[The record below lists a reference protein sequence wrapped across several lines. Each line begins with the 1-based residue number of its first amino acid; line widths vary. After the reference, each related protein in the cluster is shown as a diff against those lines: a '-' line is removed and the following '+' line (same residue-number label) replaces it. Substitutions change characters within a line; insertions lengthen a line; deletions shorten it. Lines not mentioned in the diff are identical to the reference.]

1 MTNTNLLGAYGGH
14 TGDALMFRNKLVNGC
29 MRVWQ
34 RATSGAH
41 TGIEA
46 GSYVSADRWKLVGH
60 QAGISYL
67 GATLERST
75 DVPSGSLYSAK
86 AISTAAGI
94 DDYVVGQ
101 IIESMN
107 TFDLV
112 GKPATF
118 SVQMKKLAT
127 LSGKTLTMEVGY
139 LNTADT
145 STTNWLTPTG
155 ITIIASR
162 IINSTDFATSWGQYT
177 LTTGVLPAQ
186 AANGLVVRLCLRG
199 NDLGSGDLF
208 AFTDAA
214 LEAGPNATPFER
226 RPIGVELSM
235 CQRYYERGSTTV
247 FATSESATS
256 IYLAGTANFKVSKRA
271 SPGGLTTTDAA
282 GNAGKYS
289 DFNAG
294 TDAMTNNINSV
305 LLLGIDSNTARLRY
319 LYQPGSA
326 SKNNLFCFWAADA
339 EL

>member
-235 CQRYYERGSTTV
+235 CQRYFFKTLSNIWLCRY
-247 FATSESATS
+247 ATSGYSVATIPFPTPMRVSPVPSAYTQTNNQS
-256 IYLAGTANFKVSKRA
+256 A
-271 SPGGLTTTDAA
+271 SAQSASYYGSGMQLIFQLEPGNGFELTT
-282 GNAGKYS
+282 
-289 DFNAG
+289 F
-294 TDAMTNNINSV
+294 
-305 LLLGIDSNTARLRY
+305 
-319 LYQPGSA
+319 SA
-326 SKNNLFCFWAADA
+326 SA